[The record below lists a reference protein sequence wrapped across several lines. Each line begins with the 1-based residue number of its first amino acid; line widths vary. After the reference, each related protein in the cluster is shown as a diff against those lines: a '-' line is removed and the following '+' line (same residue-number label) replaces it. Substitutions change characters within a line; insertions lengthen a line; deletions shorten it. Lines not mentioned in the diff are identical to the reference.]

1 MQLLSRRDVVKGG
14 LGAAAATLPFAH
26 VETALAVV
34 RQATGGAAPLT
45 RSTFAPLVGTR
56 IEMLDGNRSA
66 MVRLLRIGD
75 LQPAPAAAAAER
87 CFSLVFQ
94 AASRSAA
101 DQKIYRFRSTKI
113 GTLSLFAVGATDG
126 TYVVVVNNPF

>member
-14 LGAAAATLPFAH
+14 LGVAAATLPFAH

-34 RQATGGAAPLT
+34 RQATGAAAPLT

-56 IEMLDGNRSA
+56 VEMLDGSTST
-66 MVRLLRIGD
+66 MVRLVRISD
-75 LQPAPAAAAAER
+75 LQPAKLAGSEK

-94 AASRSAA
+94 TASRAA
-101 DQKIYRFRSTKI
+101 VDQKIYRFRSTKL
-113 GTLSLFAVGATDG
+113 GTLHLFAVPATDG
-126 TYVVVVNNPF
+126 TYEVVVNNPF